1 MSLNKV
7 MLIGNVGSD
16 PEVRYIENGK
26 CTARINLATSTPGY
40 TLANGTTVPERTE
53 WHKLQL
59 WGNLAS
65 VAENYVHKG
74 DKLYVEGSLRTRNY
88 TDRQGA
94 QHYVTE
100 IWVNSMEMLTPKS
113 QSAPNAPQAPQANTA
128 AQPAATPQPQEK
140 TDAKKA
146 DAFFNPSK
154 DEELPF

>member
-7 MLIGNVGSD
+7 MLIGNVGAD
-16 PEVRYIENGK
+16 PEIRYIENGT

-40 TLANGTTVPERTE
+40 TLPNGTTVPERTE

-59 WGNLAS
+59 WGRLAS

-113 QSAPNAPQAPQANTA
+113 QSATNAPQTPQANTA
-128 AQPAATPQPQEK
+128 AQTAAAPQPQEK